1 MIPIFFIEKHVFHLS
16 PLFRSRLIVLLSR
29 QQQWKCDNSIKL
41 KLFSKRKTLLLHQN
55 ATCNFIFFSVIIL
68 KIYSKLFIICG
79 LCWAWN
85 PVKNLTSL
93 IMMNISKYQIKNVF
107 WKNSGYL
114 FWFHDFKS
122 SYFNITF
129 CIREYFAHFK
139 NIHVLYMSHRK
150 YCSKINRKN

>member
-68 KIYSKLFIICG
+68 KIFSKLFIICG

-93 IMMNISKYQIKNVF
+93 IMMNISKYQIKMFFDKTQVIYFGFMTLNQVILT
-107 WKNSGYL
+107 SL
-114 FWFHDFKS
+114 FALE
-122 SYFNITF
+122 NILH
-129 CIREYFAHFK
+129 I
-139 NIHVLYMSHRK
+139 
-150 YCSKINRKN
+150 SKIYMYSIWATENIVQK